1 MAIHSIHISSG
12 TRAKRRA
19 AASGFTL
26 VELMVTI
33 AIAGIL
39 AGLALPAFNSFVLG
53 QRVKTAS
60 FELFS
65 SLALARSEAIKRN
78 ANVSVS
84 PASGG
89 WQNGWTVS
97 TSGTTL
103 NRQAAFSGLT
113 ITGAT
118 GITYNQ
124 YGRLSATATPFTIS
138 TSDSNVTARCI
149 SIDLSGRP
157 NSKTGSC

>member
-1 MAIHSIHISSG
+1 MAIHISSKTTAG
-12 TRAKRRA
+12 RRSA
-19 AASGFTL
+19 ISGFTL

-33 AIAGIL
+33 AIAAIL
-39 AGLALPAFNSFVLG
+39 ASFALPAFNSFILG

-65 SLALARSEAIKRN
+65 TLALARSEAIKRN
-78 ANVSVS
+78 ADVSVS

-89 WQNGWTVS
+89 WQNGWTVT

-103 NRQAAFSGLT
+103 NRQTAFSGLT
-113 ITGAT
+113 ITG
-118 GITYNQ
+118 GSSITYNRA
-124 YGRLSATATPFTIS
+124 GRLSAAATPFSIS
-138 TSDSNVTARCI
+138 ASDSSVTARCI

-157 NSKTGSC
+157 NRKTGSC